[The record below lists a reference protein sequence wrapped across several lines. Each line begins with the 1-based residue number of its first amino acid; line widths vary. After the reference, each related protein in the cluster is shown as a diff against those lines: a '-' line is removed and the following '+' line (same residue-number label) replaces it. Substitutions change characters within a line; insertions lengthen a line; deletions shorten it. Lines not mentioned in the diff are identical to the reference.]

1 MHRMRHHLLLSGLS
15 LAIAIALGGQAT
27 ADLIEPNPTQTYPDL
42 FGGNVG
48 GKITYTYDS
57 ASKTGNFQ
65 SVNLPFYIATGQ
77 DPSSG
82 SPEEL
87 AVVPTIDGVRRQTIN
102 LTLDSKGQLVD
113 SSSNSYE
120 LYGTVVLPAVND
132 PKTGDTLTP
141 STTVTGLLL
150 KGTPTAFGSQAIP
163 NTGLSTFDLKM
174 NITGGSLADYFGKDA
189 YVELTPKIGSTF
201 TGSFTENFEGSKVTS
216 NTRGNFITPPPLN
229 VPEPTPLIL
238 VLAGGAGLFLRHR
251 RRRLQG

>member
-15 LAIAIALGGQAT
+15 LAVVIALGGRAS

-42 FGGNVG
+42 FGGNIG
-48 GKITYTYDS
+48 GKITYTYDPS
-57 ASKTGNFQ
+57 TQTGNFQ

-87 AVVPTIDGVRRQTIN
+87 AVVPTADGVRRQTIN
-102 LTLDSKGQLVD
+102 LTVDSKGQLVN
-113 SSSNSYE
+113 SASNSYE

-201 TGSFTENFEGSKVTS
+201 TGSFTQNFEGSKVTS

-229 VPEPTPLIL
+229 VPEPTPLLL
-238 VLAGGAGLFLRHR
+238 VLAGGAGLVIRHR